1 MTAPTTPT
9 TAPTSAPR
17 PAAPPARPGSRW
29 RTRARGLLPY
39 AVTAASGFVI
49 GYLIIYLFVFPSAL
63 VPTDRPVPNVVGL
76 LDLDARRALGD
87 AGFTVRIGEQQVN
100 TSVPPSTVLRQNPVA
115 ESRKPKGATVT
126 IDVSVTQ

>member
-1 MTAPTTPT
+1 MTAPA
-9 TAPTSAPR
+9 APTA
-17 PAAPPARPGSRW
+17 PARPTRPARAGAGW
-29 RTRARGLLPY
+29 RTRARSLLPY

-76 LDLDARRALGD
+76 LDLDARRALGE
-87 AGFTVRIGEQQVN
+87 AGFQVRLGEQQVN

-126 IDVSVTQ
+126 IDVSAAQ

>member
-1 MTAPTTPT
+1 MTAPTAPT
-9 TAPTSAPR
+9 TAARPTT
-17 PAAPPARPGSRW
+17 PPVRPGSRW
-29 RTRARGLLPY
+29 RTRARGMLPY

-49 GYLIIYLFVFPSAL
+49 GYLIVYLFVFPSAL

-76 LDLDARRALGD
+76 LDLDARRTLSD

-126 IDVSVTQ
+126 IDLSAAQ

>member
-1 MTAPTTPT
+1 MTAPITSTTPPT
-9 TAPTSAPR
+9 TAAR
-17 PAAPPARPGSRW
+17 PATPPARPGSRW
-29 RTRARGLLPY
+29 RTRARALLPY

-126 IDVSVTQ
+126 IDVSAAQ

>member
-1 MTAPTTPT
+1 MTAPTARSAP
-9 TAPTSAPR
+9 TAPKPTAR
-17 PAAPPARPGSRW
+17 PARPGAGW

-63 VPTDRPVPNVVGL
+63 VPTDRPVPNVIGL

-87 AGFTVRIGEQQVN
+87 AGFQVRLGEQRVN
-100 TSVPPSTVLRQNPVA
+100 TSVPPSTVLRQNPIG
-115 ESRKPKGATVT
+115 ESRKPKGTTVT
-126 IDVSVTQ
+126 IDVSATP

>member
-1 MTAPTTPT
+1 MTAPPL
-9 TAPTSAPR
+9 APASPR
-17 PAAPPARPGSRW
+17 PTPPPARPGPRW

-39 AVTAASGFVI
+39 ALTAASGFVI
-49 GYLIIYLFVFPSAL
+49 GYLIVYLFVFPSAL

-100 TSVPPSTVLRQNPVA
+100 TSVPPSTVLRQYPVA

-126 IDVSVTQ
+126 IEVSAAQ